1 MRKINFTEGEYY
13 HIYNRGV
20 DKRTIFSSNSEYNRF
35 LGYLYLLN
43 TQGSV
48 KAEAIFSGRKNNGKS
63 IFSIKIEDQLVAIGA
78 YCLMPNH
85 FHILVTPL
93 VDGGVSKFMQ
103 RLQTAY
109 TMYFNEKH
117 KRSGSLLQG
126 TYKAQHVDK
135 DQYLKYLFAY
145 IHLNPAKLFD
155 PRWKEDGVKN
165 LKKLKKQIMEYPY
178 SSIHDYTS
186 SNFTILNPRPF
197 PKYFEMSTD
206 FESQI
211 LFWLSFKDKI
221 HNLRGLA
228 SQVMHST

>member
-165 LKKLKKQIMEYPY
+165 LKKLKKQIM
-178 SSIHDYTS
+178 
-186 SNFTILNPRPF
+186 
-197 PKYFEMSTD
+197 
-206 FESQI
+206 
-211 LFWLSFKDKI
+211 
-221 HNLRGLA
+221 
-228 SQVMHST
+228 